1 MTGPLRPPVQKVIES
16 APLLTDSI
24 TRLDVIRGLL
34 SDFTNATKS
43 SKQTPT
49 DSHVLQLIR
58 KRIKGSENAAEEAQ
72 KANREDLRAKE
83 LQQIALLRSY
93 MTDSDIMGEDDV
105 RIAVQQV
112 IGKMRTE
119 SQKTDKGSVM
129 KALVGP
135 EGALDGQLVDK
146 QALAKVVEGML

>member
-1 MTGPLRPPVQKVIES
+1 M
-16 APLLTDSI
+16 
-24 TRLDVIRGLL
+24 IRGLL
-34 SDFTNATKS
+34 SDFTNATKA
-43 SKQTPT
+43 SKQSPT

-58 KRIKGSENAAEEAQ
+58 KRIKSSENAAEEAQ
-72 KANREDLRAKE
+72 KADREDLRGKE
-83 LQQIALLRSY
+83 LQQVALLRSY

-112 IGKMRTE
+112 IGEMRTG

-135 EGALDGQLVDK
+135 DGALDGQLVDK
-146 QALAKVVEGML
+146 QALAKMVDGML

>member
-1 MTGPLRPPVQKVIES
+1 MTDL
-16 APLLTDSI
+16 I

-43 SKQTPT
+43 SKQSPT
-49 DSHVLQLIR
+49 DAHILQLIR
-58 KRIKGSENAAEEAQ
+58 KRIKSSENAAEEAQ
-72 KANREDLRAKE
+72 KADREDLRGKE
-83 LQQIALLRSY
+83 LQQVALLQSY

-112 IGKMRTE
+112 IGEMRTG
-119 SQKTDKGSVM
+119 SKKTDKGSVM

-135 EGALDGQLVDK
+135 GGALDGQLVDK
-146 QALAKVVEGML
+146 QALAKMVDGML